1 MRPNFAALRKG
12 CWRSRI
18 NLMDEKVSSL
28 SEKAF
33 AAYRKKDFTTASEF
47 FTECIRLL
55 DEQQNTLAAAEMRN
69 NLSVVLLELKN
80 APESLKM
87 VEGTDLVFAAAGD
100 IKRQAMAL
108 GNIGTAQ
115 QALGLLPE
123 ALASFE
129 QSAELFKQTNE
140 KEMRSITLKKIADLQ
155 LKTGKQFQAMASLD
169 ASYDQSEKKSL
180 KERIL
185 QGFLGTLIKKITRRS

>member
-1 MRPNFAALRKG
+1 MEEN
-12 CWRSRI
+12 
-18 NLMDEKVSSL
+18 VSSL

-33 AAYRKKDFTTASEF
+33 AAYRKKDFASASQF
-47 FTECIRLL
+47 FNECIRLL

-69 NLSVVLLELKN
+69 NLSVVLLELKKV
-80 APESLKM
+80 PESLKM
-87 VEGTDLVFAAAGD
+87 VEGTDLIFASAGD

-129 QSAELFKQTNE
+129 QSAELFKQTDE

-155 LKTGKQFQAMASLD
+155 LKTGKQFQALASLD
-169 ASYDQSEKKSL
+169 ASYDQHEKKSL

-185 QGFLGTLIKKITRRS
+185 QSFLGTLIKKITRRS